1 MKINNYFSFIAL
13 LILILLQLQSCFS
26 RISEQECPNYLNN
39 SAINLFYENLK
50 IAIDAKNTTFLVDNY
65 LESELN
71 AISTRFT
78 ELYKN
83 ADEKKSIQSFH
94 DSIHDE
100 LYNDFISEN
109 NLLRAKGK
117 LNCVAFDFFF
127 LFCDRVAR
135 NADPAFNINGKYLFL
150 PENIYLSPPIRFSN
164 PGSSSSVFYSILF
177 SGNDNKSGDTKIN
190 GIISYFIK
198 YEQDGNSKINPVI
211 KIKIDKINHLT
222 NARISPAGNW

>member
-100 LYNDFISEN
+100 LYNDFISYFEQKEN
-109 NLLRAKGK
+109 LIVLL
-117 LNCVAFDFFF
+117 LISF
-127 LFCDRVAR
+127 
-135 NADPAFNINGKYLFL
+135 
-150 PENIYLSPPIRFSN
+150 
-164 PGSSSSVFYSILF
+164 FYSAIESQGMLIL
-177 SGNDNKSGDTKIN
+177 
-190 GIISYFIK
+190 
-198 YEQDGNSKINPVI
+198 
-211 KIKIDKINHLT
+211 HLT
-222 NARISPAGNW
+222 